1 MSKINCKIC
10 GGKLNLPEGIT
21 AGECPYCGTTTTFPK
36 ISGKYHEQLYN
47 RAEEFRRLC
56 NFDKAISCYDDL
68 IREMPDDAESHWGMV
83 LARFGIEYVED
94 PLTQERKPT
103 CHRVQQ
109 DSIQQ
114 DTDYRE
120 ALRLA
125 PEEAYLYEQ
134 EANRIAEIQ
143 NDILR
148 ISNQEAPYDIFICC
162 KETDDAGQRT
172 QESEAAQ
179 EIYHLLTNEGY
190 KVFFARITL
199 ENKLDCQYEPYIF
212 AALNSAK
219 VMLVIG
225 TKKEFFEAVWV
236 RNEWSRFLHLAKK
249 DTSKLLIPCY
259 RAMDASDLP
268 QEISMFQSLDMGKI
282 VFIQDLL
289 RGVKKALA
297 DKNEITEEKKQ
308 NIKTLPRT
316 VINQLLTQG
325 ISRFKKKKFLFISVL
340 SAILLLSSIFLYDP
354 FIYIFSIRPQAIKQG
369 LQIKRE
375 GKEKITITG
384 HEEDYSDNITI
395 PSGVTH
401 IGKSA
406 FEQCRTL
413 KSVTIPNSVKTIGN
427 FAFSE
432 CEKLK
437 KITIPNSVKTIG
449 NFAFSECSNLRSV
462 TIPNSVKSIGT
473 YAFSNCQKLHVE
485 LPENIDEIG
494 IGKYAFQYVKSVT
507 VRGPQK

>member
-1 MSKINCKIC
+1 MSKINCKMC

-36 ISGKYHEQLYN
+36 ISTEHHEQLYN
-47 RAEEFRRLC
+47 RAEDFRRLC
-56 NFDKAISCYDDL
+56 NFDKAITCYEDL
-68 IREMPDDAESHWGMV
+68 IREMPDDAEAHWGLV
-83 LARFGIEYVED
+83 LARFGIEYVKD

-103 CHRVQQ
+103 CHRVQL
-109 DSIQQ
+109 DSILQ
-114 DTDYRE
+114 DPDYQE

-125 PEEAYLYEQ
+125 SDDADLYEQ

-199 ENKLDCQYEPYIF
+199 ENKLGCQYEPYIF

-249 DTSKLLIPCY
+249 DSSKLLIPCY
-259 RAMDASDLP
+259 RTMDASDLP

-297 DKNEITEEKKQ
+297 DKNEITKEKKQ

-316 VINQLLTQG
+316 VINQLLTLG
-325 ISRFKKKKFLFISVL
+325 ISRFKKQKFLSISVL
-340 SAILLLSSIFLYDP
+340 SAILLLSSISLYDP

-375 GKEKITITG
+375 GKGKITITG
-384 HEEDYSDNITI
+384 HEEDFPNNITI

-401 IGKSA
+401 IGFGA
-406 FEQCRTL
+406 FDTCRTL
-413 KSVTIPNSVKTIGN
+413 KSVTIPNSVKTIEGN
-427 FAFSE
+427 AFSE
-432 CEKLK
+432 CTKLK
-437 KITIPNSVKTIG
+437 NITIPNSVKTIG
-449 NFAFSECSNLRSV
+449 DFAFSRCRSLQHII
-462 TIPNSVKSIGT
+462 IPDSVKTIGAG
-473 YAFSNCQKLHVE
+473 AFWNCTILRVD
-485 LPENIDEIG
+485 LTGDIDEIA
-494 IGKYAFQYVKSVT
+494 IGDNAFSGVKSVK
-507 VRGPQK
+507 VWR